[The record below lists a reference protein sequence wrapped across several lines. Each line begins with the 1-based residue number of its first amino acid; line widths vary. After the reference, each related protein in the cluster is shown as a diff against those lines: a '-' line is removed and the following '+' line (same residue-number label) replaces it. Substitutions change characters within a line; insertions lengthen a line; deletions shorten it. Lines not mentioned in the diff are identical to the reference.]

1 VHACETSGHGQ
12 WLPTTR
18 SEWRGKATTGAAPS
32 CHRSSLEQLQQQRP
46 SCTHHRT
53 SRQRNSGWTGR
64 TGSPNAGCCC
74 LARAATIKPRQAR
87 MCRDRGREVR
97 PEEDSSR
104 ILLAQRLMRQI
115 IKRLAGGSGESS
127 ALRWRQGCCC
137 FSLLIRPCR
146 CIKPNAQ
153 ASRDP
158 LTIRLPHLQT
168 THSSRDRTLHYLQ
181 PPLVPDCSPQTATR
195 WHSSLTALKN
205 PRPRLLS
212 ALSALQVALLS
223 CKVLES
229 PSSRQAGFRRQNP
242 VSIHPARHVG
252 DDAH

>member
-1 VHACETSGHGQ
+1 VAG
-12 WLPTTR
+12 WL
-18 SEWRGKATTGAAPS
+18 
-32 CHRSSLEQLQQQRP
+32 QY
-46 SCTHHRT
+46 
-53 SRQRNSGWTGR
+53 
-64 TGSPNAGCCC
+64 
-74 LARAATIKPRQAR
+74 
-87 MCRDRGREVR
+87 
-97 PEEDSSR
+97 
-104 ILLAQRLMRQI
+104 
-115 IKRLAGGSGESS
+115 ESS
-127 ALRWRQGCCC
+127 ALRWRQGCSC

-158 LTIRLPHLQT
+158 LTIRRLPHLQT
-168 THSSRDRTLHYLQ
+168 THSFRDRTLHYLQ

-242 VSIHPARHVG
+242 VSIPLRDLLELMRIVCTRKRALRIDSTLQTRAKTRLLTPSQSPVQRLSVG
-252 DDAH
+252 LQKQREDRRGQD

>member
-1 VHACETSGHGQ
+1 
-12 WLPTTR
+12 
-18 SEWRGKATTGAAPS
+18 
-32 CHRSSLEQLQQQRP
+32 
-46 SCTHHRT
+46 
-53 SRQRNSGWTGR
+53 
-64 TGSPNAGCCC
+64 
-74 LARAATIKPRQAR
+74 
-87 MCRDRGREVR
+87 
-97 PEEDSSR
+97 
-104 ILLAQRLMRQI
+104 MRQT

-137 FSLLIRPCR
+137 SSLLIRPCR

-168 THSSRDRTLHYLQ
+168 THSFRDRTLHYLQ

-242 VSIHPARHVG
+242 VSIHPARHVEAG
-252 DDAH
+252 AHRMYEEKSIAHHQQSPDTYRSASTNALPESRSASFRRPTKTTSRPKRSRLRSK